1 MRTTVYLDHGG
12 GVLNAVE
19 KYYAYSDARD
29 ILKHALRKI
38 SDLEDDVVMETLRDN
53 LEWIIDYLEPIY
65 YRQEK
70 IMIWG
75 NDDV

>member
-1 MRTTVYLDHGG
+1 M
-12 GVLNAVE
+12 NAKE
-19 KYYAYSDARD
+19 KYYAYGDARD

-38 SDLEDDVVMETLRDN
+38 SDLEDDAVMETLRDN

-70 IMIWG
+70 IMIWES
-75 NDDV
+75 DDI